1 MISATRVIFTGG
13 LRLHF
18 GILIVN
24 ALGVPNSMLQHPV
37 CVMQELNRLN
47 DRTPDPD
54 QTKAL
59 TASDFTRHLVASPRQ
74 MTGEPFVPS
83 NCGRI
88 SSRNRPQLL
97 AVLQADVSL

>member
-1 MISATRVIFTGG
+1 MISATRDIVTGG

-24 ALGVPNSMLQHPV
+24 ALGVPSSMLQHPV
-37 CVMQELNRLN
+37 CVMQELNRLH

-59 TASDFTRHLVASPRQ
+59 TASDFTRHRVASPRQ
-74 MTGEPFVPS
+74 MTGELFLLS
-83 NCGRI
+83 NCRRI
-88 SSRNRPQLL
+88 SSRNGPQLL
-97 AVLQADVSL
+97 AVLPVDVSL